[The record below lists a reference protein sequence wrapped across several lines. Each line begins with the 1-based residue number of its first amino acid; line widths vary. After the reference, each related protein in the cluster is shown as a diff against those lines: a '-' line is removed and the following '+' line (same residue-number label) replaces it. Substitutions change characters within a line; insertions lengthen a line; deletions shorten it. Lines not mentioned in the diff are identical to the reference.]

1 VFFWAPAQEDSEI
14 GRCQSVTAS
23 FNGIVRQLRRSGAYT
38 VVGNARAS
46 IGIKNFQLIHFN
58 RVELQLLNKFNA

>member
-1 VFFWAPAQEDSEI
+1 
-14 GRCQSVTAS
+14 VTAS

>member
-1 VFFWAPAQEDSEI
+1 MIFWEAAQQDSEI
-14 GRCQSVTAS
+14 GRCQSVTAP
-23 FNGIVRQLRRSGAYT
+23 FNSIVRQLRRSGAYT